1 MRDFFYF
8 KSVERKMKTNLL
20 LLSIFLSIIIYAN
33 INYQHGINGMTL
45 RDGGIGCI
53 CHELTPTDTVN
64 VWIEG
69 LDTLFRGET
78 AQYRI
83 LITGGPAVAGGFNI
97 ASYFGDLDTV
107 DTLTQKILGELTHT
121 SPNLFKNDTVSWNFL
136 YTAPDSLLVDT
147 LYSVAN
153 SVNRDSIPS
162 NLDQWNFGENFI
174 VNVVDKPVYVQDKSI
189 QPGKFILY
197 QNYPNPFNPSTKIKF
212 TISAAGTQRS
222 VSVQL
227 KVYDILGNEVANL
240 VDEEKTEGSYEVEFN
255 SYSGSVQ
262 NLSSGIY
269 YYQLKAGSFIQTN
282 KMLLMK

>member
-1 MRDFFYF
+1 
-8 KSVERKMKTNLL
+8 MKTNLL
-20 LLSIFLSIIIYAN
+20 ILSIFLSIIIYAN

-53 CHELTPTDTVN
+53 CHDLTPTDTVN

-69 LDTLFRGET
+69 LDTVFRGET
-78 AQYRI
+78 ARYRI

-97 ASYFGDLDTV
+97 ASYFGELDTV
-107 DTLTQKILGELTHT
+107 DTLTQKILGELTQI

-174 VNVVDKPVYVQDKSI
+174 VHVVDKPVYVQDKSI
-189 QPGKFILY
+189 QPEKFILY

-212 TISAAGTQRS
+212 TISAAGTQRA

-240 VDEEKTEGSYEVEFN
+240 VNEEKTEGSYEVEFN
-255 SYSGSVQ
+255 SNSGSAQ

-269 YYQLKAGSFIQTN
+269 YYQIKAGSFIQTN

>member
-20 LLSIFLSIIIYAN
+20 ILSIFLSIIIYAN

-53 CHELTPTDTVN
+53 CHDLTPTDTVN

-69 LDTLFRGET
+69 LDTVFRGET
-78 AQYRI
+78 ARYRI

-97 ASYFGDLDTV
+97 ASYFGELDTV
-107 DTLTQKILGELTHT
+107 DTLTQKILGELTQI

-174 VNVVDKPVYVQDKSI
+174 VHVVDKPVYVQDKSI
-189 QPGKFILY
+189 QPEKFILY

-212 TISAAGTQRS
+212 TISAAGTQRA

-240 VDEEKTEGSYEVEFN
+240 VNEEKTEGSYEVEFN
-255 SYSGSVQ
+255 SNSGSAQ

-269 YYQLKAGSFIQTN
+269 YYQIKAGSFIQTN